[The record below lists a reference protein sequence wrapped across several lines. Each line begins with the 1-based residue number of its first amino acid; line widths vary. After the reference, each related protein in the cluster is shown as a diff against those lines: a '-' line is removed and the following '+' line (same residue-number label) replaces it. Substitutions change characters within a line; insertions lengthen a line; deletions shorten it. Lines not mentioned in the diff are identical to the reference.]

1 MSGDWLPPRSCSVIG
16 AAHRRREL
24 PCQDASLACSLI
36 AGNATVQLMAVADG
50 HGSRRYWLSE
60 VGSALACEQ
69 ARQAVAAALQHTP
82 LTDQVRW
89 RELLRRDL
97 PEAIVQGWLAAIS
110 ADWQRRPEAAQ
121 QAFTPTTYGCT
132 LGLVLMTPRWWGY
145 TGLGDWDLVLLPATG
160 PAQLL
165 SEEEL
170 ADPGAHSAE
179 ATASLCLPQAA
190 ALCAGRAALQPL
202 AENGLTLVLSTDGVR
217 KSCATDADFL
227 ELCSQLAAIEAA
239 AELADG
245 LAHITSQG
253 SGDDVSVAVGQYRA
267 KGADRTGRSPT
278 PALTA
283 MALLLVTA
291 AAGLGLAGWWWQRR
305 VAAPRSVLPAQ
316 PAAVLPEAVRQEI
329 RRQCAQPQLIAT
341 NLNQRRPQILR
352 LLQAD
357 GRRQAQTWLASA
369 ERDPLGAL
377 IAASRL
383 GPLPACEALQ
393 QELQRQWPPQQRST
407 PATPP
412 PVRMPAAPPPRPS
425 QQP

>member
-1 MSGDWLPPRSCSVIG
+1 
-16 AAHRRREL
+16 
-24 PCQDASLACSLI
+24 
-36 AGNATVQLMAVADG
+36 
-50 HGSRRYWLSE
+50 
-60 VGSALACEQ
+60 
-69 ARQAVAAALQHTP
+69 
-82 LTDQVRW
+82 
-89 RELLRRDL
+89 
-97 PEAIVQGWLAAIS
+97 
-110 ADWQRRPEAAQ
+110 
-121 QAFTPTTYGCT
+121 
-132 LGLVLMTPRWWGY
+132 
-145 TGLGDWDLVLLPATG
+145 
-160 PAQLL
+160 
-165 SEEEL
+165 
-170 ADPGAHSAE
+170 
-179 ATASLCLPQAA
+179 
-190 ALCAGRAALQPL
+190 
-202 AENGLTLVLSTDGVR
+202 
-217 KSCATDADFL
+217 
-227 ELCSQLAAIEAA
+227 
-239 AELADG
+239 
-245 LAHITSQG
+245 
-253 SGDDVSVAVGQYRA
+253 
-267 KGADRTGRSPT
+267 
-278 PALTA
+278 

-305 VAAPRSVLPAQ
+305 VAARRSVLPAQ